1 MQPEYILKC
10 EQEPCSPAA
19 AKILKPPA
27 GQKHRWFQHDHLM
40 LVEGTV
46 RKPAAVASPAPDD
59 DARPFAANPSI
70 AAPRRSQR
78 QGHELEGETI
88 SVQWVFDDDEE
99 LVPATEGSVQTF
111 GDDDAVW
118 YDAVVNKVM
127 KREVEVF
134 YPADDATRRH
144 NLLVSGITAKSPAPY
159 SNYMARGVRWK
170 VKQ

>member
-1 MQPEYILKC
+1 MATE
-10 EQEPCSPAA
+10 A
-19 AKILKPPA
+19 
-27 GQKHRWFQHDHLM
+27 
-40 LVEGTV
+40 
-46 RKPAAVASPAPDD
+46 APDD

-127 KREVEVF
+127 KREVEVAF
-134 YPADDATRRH
+134 ALSMRR
-144 NLLVSGITAKSPAPY
+144 NLGLSALNG
-159 SNYMARGVRWK
+159 AREGGPLGARVLEAAECRH
-170 VKQ
+170 VIPTV